1 MFLFLSHQDICTGDN
16 KAQKSNSL
24 TLVLKVFLNVA
35 IETKVSLQNG
45 LKTDSWSFNLKM
57 LDSLKFPLCSA
68 VTVPTSNHED
78 VGSIPGLDQWLK
90 DPALPWAVV

>member
-45 LKTDSWSFNLKM
+45 LKTDS
-57 LDSLKFPLCSA
+57 
-68 VTVPTSNHED
+68 
-78 VGSIPGLDQWLK
+78 
-90 DPALPWAVV
+90 